1 MHDER
6 RKGDERGKWSRLT
19 GGCFG
24 PVLVRFLSIRRPAA
38 AERDL
43 HTENAGGGGGGA
55 GEWSRRMTRE
65 SRRWE
70 GERDPRDEKGECT
83 GESCEALRR
92 MARLRGCCARGIKR
106 KREKGRNGEREK
118 ERTEAATPVG

>member
-43 HTENAGGGGGGA
+43 HTENAGGGGGGC
-55 GEWSRRMTRE
+55 GRMESQDDARE
-65 SRRWE
+65 SAVGE
-70 GERDPRDEKGECT
+70 G
-83 GESCEALRR
+83 
-92 MARLRGCCARGIKR
+92 KR
-106 KREKGRNGEREK
+106 S
-118 ERTEAATPVG
+118 A